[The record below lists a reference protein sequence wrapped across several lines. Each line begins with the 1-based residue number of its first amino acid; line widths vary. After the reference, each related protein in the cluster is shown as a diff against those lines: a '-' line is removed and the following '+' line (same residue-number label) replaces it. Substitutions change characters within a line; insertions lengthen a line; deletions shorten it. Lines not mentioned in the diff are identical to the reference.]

1 MLTSLTERLTEA
13 FGASAVD
20 TNQVLAPTGQQEIPP
35 AVRDTVADAFAGA
48 LHRTFWVA
56 CFVAIIG
63 LACTVLMPRG
73 AAAKL
78 RDEARRESKLDS
90 VSPEGE
96 TYEIT
101 SSVA

>member
-1 MLTSLTERLTEA
+1 MSSRSRP
-13 FGASAVD
+13 ASA
-20 TNQVLAPTGQQEIPP
+20 TPS
-35 AVRDTVADAFAGA
+35 RDAFAGA
-48 LHRTFWVA
+48 LHRSFWVA

-63 LACTVLMPRG
+63 LGFTVLMPRG

-78 RDEARRESKLDS
+78 RDEARREAKLDS